1 MNLGRFFGLII
12 LFALA
17 ASPAAAQQWQR
28 SADNRT
34 ATISDGV
41 VTFGFK
47 CDAKDEFALVFQIND
62 SDLDPAIKSA
72 LQADPFVHLRLAPEN
87 RTFANGSDALTNT
100 WYFGQDGDIWE
111 IKGQAGFITYLH
123 AHEIME
129 APNTFEIALRQN
141 DGSDA
146 ARNYHTAQFTARGA
160 TAAIRPLIEPCRAS
174 LAASTP
180 QSF

>member
-1 MNLGRFFGLII
+1 MRRSFGLII
-12 LFALA
+12 IFALV
-17 ASPAAAQQWQR
+17 ASPAAAQQWQL
-28 SADNRT
+28 SPDNRT
-34 ATISDGV
+34 ATISDDV

-47 CDAKDEFALVFQIND
+47 CNDKDEFALVFQIND
-62 SDLDPAIKSA
+62 SDLEPVIKSA
-72 LQADPFVHLRLAPEN
+72 MEADPFVHLRLAPAN

-100 WYFGQDGDIWE
+100 WYFGQVGDVWE
-111 IKGQAGFITYLH
+111 IRGQEGFITYLH

-146 ARNYHTAQFTARGA
+146 AGNYHTAQFTARGA

-180 QSF
+180 KSF